1 MTEKTVNAAASTE
14 KKTRRRFFRRG
25 KRETAASKKA
35 GDELIVR
42 ISPIT
47 FLMAV
52 VFVAFGMAYEF
63 ACSLTAV
70 VLHECAHAKTA
81 KHYGYALNEIKLMP
95 YGAALCGSAELAPRH
110 EIAIAAA
117 GPALNLALGL
127 IFAAMWWL
135 IPTSYVYTGTFCLCN
150 MYVGLFNLLP
160 IFPLDGGRIALAAL
174 SSRVRRRRAYL
185 IMRIVSAVFG
195 AVCVA
200 LFAVS
205 AVYEPNFCFLTVG
218 LFMVASALIPDNR
231 AKYYELFAFSGR
243 RERMT
248 HPLEVRRYAV
258 TADAKLSELVK
269 MLDPDKYTV
278 FDVYDRTLKKSYELG
293 ETELTELVK
302 RRGYGAAVGG
312 KNA

>member
-1 MTEKTVNAAASTE
+1 MRKRKRAAVFPPEKTRDA
-14 KKTRRRFFRRG
+14 G
-25 KRETAASKKA
+25 GKKA
-35 GDELIVR
+35 DDELVVR

-70 VLHECAHAKTA
+70 VLHECAHAKAA
-81 KHYGYALNEIKLMP
+81 KHYGYALNEIRLMP
-95 YGAALCGSAELAPRH
+95 YGAALCGSAELAHRH

-174 SSRVRRRRAYL
+174 SSRIRRKRAYL
-185 IMRIVSAVFG
+185 AMRVISAVFG
-195 AVCVA
+195 AACVA

-218 LFMVASALIPDNR
+218 LFMVVSALIPDNR

-248 HPLEVRRYAV
+248 HPLEVKRYAV
-258 TADAKLSELVK
+258 TSDAKLSELIK
-269 MLDPDKYTV
+269 MLDPDRYTV
-278 FDVYDRTLKKSYELG
+278 FDVYDDSLKKHSSSARANLPNSSNAKATALLSAEKTLD
-293 ETELTELVK
+293 LI
-302 RRGYGAAVGG
+302 VGLC
-312 KNA
+312 

>member
-1 MTEKTVNAAASTE
+1 M
-14 KKTRRRFFRRG
+14 
-25 KRETAASKKA
+25 
-35 GDELIVR
+35 
-42 ISPIT
+42 T
-47 FLMAV
+47 FLMAA

-70 VLHECAHAKTA
+70 VLHECAHAKVA

-95 YGAALCGSAELAPRH
+95 YGASLCGSAELAPRH

-117 GPALNLALGL
+117 GPAVNLALGL

-174 SSRVRRRRAYL
+174 SSRVRRKRAYF
-185 IMRIVSAVFG
+185 IMRIVSAAFG
-195 AVCVA
+195 AACVA
-200 LFAVS
+200 LFIVS

-218 LFMVASALIPDNR
+218 LFMVVSALIPDNR

-248 HPLEVRRYAV
+248 HPLEVKRYAV
-258 TADAKLSELVK
+258 SSDAKLSELIK

-278 FDVYDRTLKKSYELG
+278 FDVYDDRLKKTFELG
-293 ETELTELVK
+293 EGELTELVK
-302 RRGYGAAVGG
+302 SKGYGAAVGG